1 MEFLEVALNKNSTI
15 RILEVT
21 PDYRPLSLS
30 FDVPEAFVG
39 ISLLKRD
46 MVCVDTLKEELQLA
60 VTALFSSM
68 PKLAIT
74 DKPLN
79 LAVKGLITSLLG
91 IVEET
96 IDYNNITITGITIT
110 GKNYSTAKIL
120 TDNFFCELN
129 SLNSPIQDL
138 QYYAEALGKSV
149 DYITR
154 VVKKETGSSPMH
166 WINKRTIRLA
176 QVMLCDKLQNFS
188 ITHISEYLNFATP
201 ERFSKLFK
209 TITGVSLTQYRI
221 DNL

>member
-1 MEFLEVALNKNSTI
+1 
-15 RILEVT
+15 
-21 PDYRPLSLS
+21 
-30 FDVPEAFVG
+30 
-39 ISLLKRD
+39 

-60 VTALFSSM
+60 VTALFPSM

-96 IDYNNITITGITIT
+96 IGYNNITITG
-110 GKNYSTAKIL
+110 KNCSTAKIL

-201 ERFSKLFK
+201 EHFSKLFK
-209 TITGVSLTQYRI
+209 TITGVSPTQYRV

>member
-1 MEFLEVALNKNSTI
+1 VEFLEVALNKNFTI
-15 RILEVT
+15 RTLEVT
-21 PDYRPLSLS
+21 PDDRPLSLS

-46 MVCVDTLKEELQLA
+46 MVCVDALKEVA

-96 IDYNNITITGITIT
+96 IDYNNITITG
-110 GKNYSTAKIL
+110 KNYSTAKIL
-120 TDNFFCELN
+120 TDNFSCEPN
-129 SLNSPIQDL
+129 SLNSPIRDL

-149 DYITR
+149 DYMTR

-201 ERFSKLFK
+201 EHFSKLFK
-209 TITGVSLTQYRI
+209 TITGVSPTQYRV